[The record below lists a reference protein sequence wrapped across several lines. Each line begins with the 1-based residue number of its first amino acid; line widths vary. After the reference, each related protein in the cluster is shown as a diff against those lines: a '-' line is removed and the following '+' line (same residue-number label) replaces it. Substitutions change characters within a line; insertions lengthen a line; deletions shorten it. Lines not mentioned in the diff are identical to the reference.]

1 MIHFFE
7 QPIDVSGFQN
17 LQNFVFTPLLQST
30 NAWARGWID
39 YADKEEV
46 AVQPLSICALEQT
59 EGRGRRE
66 RVWRSPRG
74 GLYVTFVWKVPESTA
89 LPRLPL
95 AAAVWAAEACSR
107 AFGLAVALK
116 WPNDL
121 LCGGKKLGGILTEAK
136 TRGEDTHAAVGFG
149 INVFENAA
157 TDSEAGATAA
167 ERESK
172 RSPTIGSVFL
182 ELCREFDRYLEH
194 PDSGSVVEEWSRR
207 AAHRAGDAIRVSF
220 DPESPEREV
229 EGIFDG
235 LTEEGFLK
243 LRTEAGERVLTSGEV
258 RSW

>member
-1 MIHFFE
+1 MIRFFD
-7 QPIDVSGFQN
+7 QPIDVTKFRN
-17 LQNFVFTPLLQST
+17 LRNFVFTPLIHST
-30 NAWARGWID
+30 NASARGWID
-39 YADKEEV
+39 YADREEV
-46 AVQPLSICALEQT
+46 EVQPLSICALEQT

-66 RVWRSPRG
+66 RVWRSPPG
-74 GLYVTFVWKVPESTA
+74 GLYVTFVWKVPEATA

-107 AFGLAVALK
+107 AFGLAVAVK

-149 INVFENAA
+149 INVLENAA
-157 TDSEAGATAA
+157 TGAEAGATAA

-172 RSPTIGSVFL
+172 RKPSIASAFL
-182 ELCREFDRYLEH
+182 ELCREFDRYLED
-194 PDSGSVVEEWSRR
+194 PDTGGVVEQWTRR
-207 AAHRAGDAIRVSF
+207 TVHRAGDSIRISV
-220 DPESPEREV
+220 DPESSGAPV
-229 EGIFDG
+229 EGTFAG

-243 LRTEAGERVLTSGEV
+243 LRTESGERVVTSGEV